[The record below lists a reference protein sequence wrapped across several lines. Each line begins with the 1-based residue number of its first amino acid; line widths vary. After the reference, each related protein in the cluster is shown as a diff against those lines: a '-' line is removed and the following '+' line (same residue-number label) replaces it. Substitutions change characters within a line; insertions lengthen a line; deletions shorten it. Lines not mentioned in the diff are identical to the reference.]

1 MIIVIEIVGVLF
13 LIVVLAMLIK
23 LNRRSRSVRPGD
35 ERFRKVGPG
44 EVRHGEK
51 PRATGID

>member
-13 LIVVLAMLIK
+13 LIAVLAMLIK